1 MNDLTDKYNQLI
13 DYLKSKGD
21 DWDMLDK
28 KDLDILQE
36 VLNEEILSYLDSGYK
51 LDDEYTID
59 LRNLLRK
66 LNLEEVYD
74 FDKRYS
80 KGE

>member
-1 MNDLTDKYNQLI
+1 
-13 DYLKSKGD
+13 
-21 DWDMLDK
+21 MLDK

-59 LRNLLRK
+59 LRNLLKK
-66 LNLEEVYD
+66 LNLEEIYD
-74 FDKRYS
+74 FDKRYG
-80 KGE
+80 KIRRW

>member
-1 MNDLTDKYNQLI
+1 
-13 DYLKSKGD
+13 
-21 DWDMLDK
+21 MLDK

-51 LDDEYTID
+51 LDDEYTIN
-59 LRNLLRK
+59 LRNLLKK
-66 LNLEEVYD
+66 LNLKEVYD
-74 FDKRYS
+74 FDKRYN

>member
-1 MNDLTDKYNQLI
+1 
-13 DYLKSKGD
+13 
-21 DWDMLDK
+21 MLDK
-28 KDLDILQE
+28 EDLDILQE

-51 LDDEYTID
+51 LDDEYTIN
-59 LRNLLRK
+59 LRNLLK
-66 LNLEEVYD
+66 NLNLEEIYD

>member
-1 MNDLTDKYNQLI
+1 
-13 DYLKSKGD
+13 
-21 DWDMLDK
+21 MLDK
-28 KDLDILQE
+28 EDLDILQE

-51 LDDEYTID
+51 LDDEYTIN

>member
-1 MNDLTDKYNQLI
+1 
-13 DYLKSKGD
+13 
-21 DWDMLDK
+21 MLDK

-36 VLNEEILSYLDSGYK
+36 VLNEEILSYLNSGYE
-51 LDDEYTID
+51 LDDEYIIN
-59 LRNLLRK
+59 LRNLLKK
-66 LNLEEVYD
+66 LNLEEIYD

>member
-1 MNDLTDKYNQLI
+1 
-13 DYLKSKGD
+13 
-21 DWDMLDK
+21 MLNK
-28 KDLDILQE
+28 NDLDILQE

-51 LDDEYTID
+51 LDDEYTIN
-59 LRNLLRK
+59 LRNLLKK
-66 LNLEEVYD
+66 LNLKEVYD

>member
-1 MNDLTDKYNQLI
+1 
-13 DYLKSKGD
+13 
-21 DWDMLDK
+21 MLDK

-51 LDDEYTID
+51 LDDEYTIN
-59 LRNLLRK
+59 LRNLLKK

-74 FDKRYS
+74 FDKWGS
-80 KGE
+80 KGEQV

>member
-1 MNDLTDKYNQLI
+1 V
-13 DYLKSKGD
+13 
-21 DWDMLDK
+21 LDK
-28 KDLDILQE
+28 KELDILQE

-59 LRNLLRK
+59 LRNLLKK
-66 LNLEEVYD
+66 LNLEEIYD
-74 FDKRYS
+74 FDKRYG

>member
-1 MNDLTDKYNQLI
+1 
-13 DYLKSKGD
+13 
-21 DWDMLDK
+21 MLNK
-28 KDLDILQE
+28 NDLDILQE

-51 LDDEYTID
+51 LDDEYTIN
-59 LRNLLRK
+59 LRNLLKK

>member
-1 MNDLTDKYNQLI
+1 
-13 DYLKSKGD
+13 
-21 DWDMLDK
+21 MLDK

-51 LDDEYTID
+51 LDDEYTVN
-59 LRNLLRK
+59 LRNLLKK
-66 LNLEEVYD
+66 LNLEEIYD
-74 FDKRYS
+74 FDKRYD

>member
-1 MNDLTDKYNQLI
+1 
-13 DYLKSKGD
+13 
-21 DWDMLDK
+21 MLDK

-59 LRNLLRK
+59 LRNLLKK
-66 LNLEEVYD
+66 LNLEEIYD
-74 FDKRYS
+74 FDKRYG
-80 KGE
+80 KIRR

>member
-1 MNDLTDKYNQLI
+1 
-13 DYLKSKGD
+13 
-21 DWDMLDK
+21 MLDK

-51 LDDEYTID
+51 LDDKYTVD
-59 LRNLLRK
+59 LRNLLKK
-66 LNLEEVYD
+66 LNLEEKYD
-74 FDKRYS
+74 FDKRYG